1 MQYDVKQNFKTKT
14 SLNKQQILFLDLFV
28 KQPLLSV
35 ILGGYNQYINIRL
48 HDSQDTFYINKPTG
62 HLH

>member
-1 MQYDVKQNFKTKT
+1 M
-14 SLNKQQILFLDLFV
+14 LFLDLLV

-35 ILGGYNQYINIRL
+35 ILGGYNQYINIRVY
-48 HDSQDTFYINKPTG
+48 DSQYVFYNNTPTV